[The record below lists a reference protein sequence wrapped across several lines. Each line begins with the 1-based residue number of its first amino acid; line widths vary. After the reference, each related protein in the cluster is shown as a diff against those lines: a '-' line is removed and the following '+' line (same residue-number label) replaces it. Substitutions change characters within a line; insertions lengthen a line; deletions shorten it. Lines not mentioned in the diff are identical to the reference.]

1 MTAPRWSPQDE
12 RRLARIDKE
21 IERYGF
27 QGGDQ
32 SWLVTKLREARQEIE
47 RLTKPKCEHPNLD
60 ARKRTVPGMANLSV
74 CPDCNAA
81 VFVG

>member
-32 SWLVTKLREARQEIE
+32 SWLVTKLREARLEIE
-47 RLTKPKCEHPNLD
+47 RLTDNP
-60 ARKRTVPGMANLSV
+60 RS
-74 CPDCNAA
+74 CPESSLLAYGLH
-81 VFVG
+81 VLEEEGK